1 MNKTMITVL
10 YEKESQILQF
20 AASELKKYLEK
31 LWVQVSILP
40 YHTPDYFLK
49 EIVLEVSDEF
59 EVENEKLDDGYEIC
73 IDNLSGYIRGVNE
86 RSVLLGVYR
95 FLKEIGFSFLRPG
108 IFGEKA
114 PQYLREHHVNLRELP
129 SYRHRGICIEGAVSY
144 ENVLEMI
151 DWLPKA
157 GMNSYFTQFFVPYE
171 FFRSW
176 YEHRNNPYA
185 VPEEVPSVEEAER
198 FIRETVSE
206 QMKLRGLLWH
216 AAGHGIT
223 TAAVQVQGLG
233 WDEDDISIVPEEFRS
248 WLAEVSGERKL
259 FGGIALNTHLCY
271 SKPEVRERIANV
283 VIEYL
288 EKNPGVDVMHF
299 WLADA
304 SNNSCE
310 CEACRR
316 RLPADWY
323 VEMLNLVDEKMT
335 EKGLETKIVFLSYC
349 DLLWPPKETRIQ
361 NEDRFLFMFAP
372 ISRSYKQALQTET
385 DAEIPEFSLNHCKMP
400 DDVEENLAFLNG
412 WKQVFG
418 GDSFIYDYHYMWNLF
433 RDWGDFYEAR
443 VLWQDI
449 RNLEEIGLNGYMS
462 CQETRAFAPTGLGMF
477 ILSETLWKKE
487 QDFGE
492 LVDKY
497 FQLAYGEHGEEIR
510 SYVEKLSRLS
520 YEEQPESDRAGE
532 DLLAAEKLEAGIRLT
547 EEMRPRLEHFMQ
559 QTAGTDQ
566 VSYEYLLSHGQTA
579 ELYMQ
584 AMLERRRG
592 NEEKAKAAYE
602 RLKIYLGVS
611 EMRWQGG
618 FDVYWFI
625 RHLDPLFKK

>member
-114 PQYLREHHVNLRELP
+114 PQYLQEHHINLRELP

-176 YEHRNNPYA
+176 YEHRNNPHA

-310 CEACRR
+310 CEDCRR

-372 ISRSYKQALQTET
+372 ISRSYKQALPTET
-385 DAEIPEFSLNHCKMP
+385 DAKIPEFSLNHCKMP

-532 DLLAAEKLEAGIRLT
+532 DSLAAEKLEAGIRLT
-547 EEMRPRLEHFMQ
+547 EEMRPRLEHFMKQ
-559 QTAGTDQ
+559 AAGTDQ
-566 VSYEYLLSHGQTA
+566 VSYEYLLSHGQAA

-592 NEEKAKAAYE
+592 KEEKAKAAYE